1 MLAFVSRS
9 TLWVTRSFRLH
20 LCLCLILAAG
30 LSAALLTPDPFR
42 VVRKTPLG
50 LLERLDDAVLHC
62 SAFAILAFAV
72 ASLVLR
78 VARTV
83 PLTLVVALGT
93 YGAATEFLQSFVPGR
108 TCDPSDAL
116 ANMLGIT
123 AGMILTRLFAR
134 RILVARL

>member
-1 MLAFVSRS
+1 MLAIVSRT

-20 LCLCLILAAG
+20 LCLCLILAVG

-42 VVRKTPLG
+42 VVRRTPLG
-50 LLERLDDAVLHC
+50 LLERLDDAILHC

-78 VARTV
+78 VAKTV

-93 YGAATEFLQSFVPGR
+93 YAAATEFLQSFVPGR

-116 ANMLGIT
+116 ANMLGIS
-123 AGMILTRLFAR
+123 AGMVLTRIFAR
-134 RILVARL
+134 RIMLRHV